1 MVDYDKQMTK
11 CLAKR
16 DAVMKRMAEDSAE
29 CEKLNARIAE
39 LQLTKIR
46 AALGCD
52 EKELLTIISSTLS
65 SLKS

>member
-29 CEKLNARIAE
+29 CEKINARIAE
-39 LQLTKIR
+39 L
-46 AALGCD
+46 
-52 EKELLTIISSTLS
+52 
-65 SLKS
+65 